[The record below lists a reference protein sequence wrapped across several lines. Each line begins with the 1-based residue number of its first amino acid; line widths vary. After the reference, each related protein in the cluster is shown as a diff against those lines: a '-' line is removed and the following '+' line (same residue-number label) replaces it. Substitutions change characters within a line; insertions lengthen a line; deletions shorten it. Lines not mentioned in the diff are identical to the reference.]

1 MDPAQLAAIDLNLL
15 VVLDVLLAE
24 RSVTRAA
31 ARLGLTQPAVSNA
44 LARLRTALDD
54 PLLVRAA
61 NTMAPTPRALELAGP
76 LRDALERVNH
86 VVAGPGE
93 FHPDSARRTFTL
105 AATDYVQFVLLG
117 RLASRLETEAPGVS
131 LRVLPVHSW
140 FPWPALESGAVDL
153 TLGGAQVAPRGLHR
167 RTLFRDRV
175 VCIVRADHPVTRGTW
190 NLDKYLS
197 LTHVEALPTEGMG
210 LADEVL
216 AELGRARRC
225 AVTVSQFLVAPFV
238 VPHTDHCFTLAERI
252 ARPLAEQV
260 PVRVLPIPFEMP
272 EITIWSFWHERVHD
286 DPAHKW
292 LRRAL
297 ADVAGTLPALGR
309 APRAKRR

>member
-1 MDPAQLAAIDLNLL
+1 M
-15 VVLDVLLAE
+15 LLAE
-24 RSVTRAA
+24 RSVTRAS

-44 LARLRTALDD
+44 LARLRVALDD

-61 NTMAPTPRALELAGP
+61 NGMAPTPRALDLAAP

-86 VVAGPGE
+86 VVSGPGRFE
-93 FHPDSARRTFTL
+93 PSTARRTFTL

-117 RLASRLETEAPGVS
+117 PLAKRVEADAPGVS

-140 FPWPALESGAVDL
+140 FPWPALQSGAVDL
-153 TLGGAQVAPRGLHR
+153 TVGGVQVAPRGLHR
-167 RTLFRDRV
+167 RTLFRDWV
-175 VCIVRADHPVTRGTW
+175 VCIVRGDHPVARGTW

-197 LTHVEALPTEGMG
+197 LTHVEALPIEGLG

-225 AVTVSQFLVAPFV
+225 VVTVSQFLVAPFV

-252 ARPLAEQV
+252 ARPLADLV
-260 PVRVLPIPFEMP
+260 PVRVLPIPFDMP
-272 EITIWSFWHERVHD
+272 EITVWSFWHERVHD
-286 DPAHKW
+286 DPAHRW
-292 LRRAL
+292 LRSAL
-297 ADVAGTLPALGR
+297 ADVASALPDLGKS
-309 APRAKRR
+309 PCRRRSR